1 MLLIYIPVIFLYNWK
16 ENSPM
21 SRAHIEYIA
30 AMLIFGFNGVLAS
43 AIPWRSYEIVLSRT
57 VIGSLFMLA
66 VMLIRKRP
74 FVFRQEMKSFKI
86 LMVSGIAMGFNW
98 MCLYEAYN
106 QLGVGLA
113 QLICCSGP
121 AVAMLLSPFIL
132 KEKLRAYKMLGFAAV
147 AFGMLL
153 TCSNDLSGGLNFG
166 LLCGIVWYTGG
177 TVVGAD
183 QELLQTMI
191 GTGSLPQMIGVLT
204 ANVIMALTDSALF
217 AYALGYLKSEQADGT
232 PFTHRGAKQ
241 IRQLGMRY
249 IVLPL
254 VATILIAVVYGV
266 FDIPSN
272 LGGDWSNASG
282 ITTGI
287 VLILASLIFSYGAE
301 LEEKVK

>member
-1 MLLIYIPVIFLYNWK
+1 MN
-16 ENSPM
+16 
-21 SRAHIEYIA
+21 RAHVEYIA

-121 AVAMLLSPFIL
+121 AVAMFLSPFIF
-132 KEKLRAYKMLGFAAV
+132 KEKLRGYKMLGFAAV

-166 LLCGIVWYTGG
+166 LLCGIGACLGYAALNICNRLAPAIEGPERTMWQLAMAS
-177 TVVGAD
+177 VVVFIFI
-183 QELLQTMI
+183 LCK
-191 GTGSLPQMIGVLT
+191 GTGAPDTFSVKILIPVLVLGMFNTGFAMNFMFAGIQKLSSQTVGVCGYLEP
-204 ANVIMALTDSALF
+204 MSALVFSALF
-217 AYALGYLKSEQADGT
+217 LGERMT
-232 PFTHRGAKQ
+232 PLQMVGV
-241 IRQLGMRY
+241 
-249 IVLPL
+249 VLM
-254 VATILIAVVYGV
+254 
-266 FDIPSN
+266 
-272 LGGDWSNASG
+272 LGGTA
-282 ITTGI
+282 
-287 VLILASLIFSYGAE
+287 FAE
-301 LEEKVK
+301 LYRPRNKSTKIEA